1 MMAVQCPAGAAH
13 PASLTVQL
21 PSGQHHSVQI
31 PPGVQPGQTFQV
43 PIPSAGPA
51 PVMQVSAVPVDAR
64 GPSGAAVPVMAMPAG
79 GPSGAPMVLPAGSVQ
94 LVGHAG
100 GAPDRPPAYA
110 PTAPPAYAPAAL
122 PQGGV
127 VSRSMGGRCPDITVD
142 KAAWFQHFD
151 KDGSGFLDLQE
162 LIHALATTFNKTSP
176 SELASMSDTVG
187 AIWCAFDMDMNAQIS
202 MREFTTSNGLADTII
217 ATINHRQDRQN
228 RAL

>member
-64 GPSGAAVPVMAMPAG
+64 GPSGAA
-79 GPSGAPMVLPAGSVQ
+79 
-94 LVGHAG
+94 G

-122 PQGGV
+122 PEGGV
-127 VSRSMGGRCPDITVD
+127 VSRSIGGRCPDITVD

-217 ATINHRQDRQN
+217 ATINHRQNRQN
-228 RAL
+228 QPL